1 MYKDDL
7 EAAHA
12 QIAVLK
18 QEIDTL
24 TLELDACRE
33 QIAIEVEDLHPDEV
47 LTRRIE
53 RAVQDK
59 PDAWHRRQVMGW
71 YGRAWCFY
79 IGEDK
84 RDSVYARYLA
94 VQSRSSFWR
103 SKVRL
108 LRVYLPHKDTIQAIR
123 FCDVD
128 EVYLK
133 GHYARRVDAAL
144 KTLGARD
151 VLLAVDKVF
160 GRDDA

>member
-94 VQSRSSFWR
+94 VQSRSDANTRNDSTLHNPMDIFFGR

-108 LRVYLPHKDTIQAIR
+108 LK
-123 FCDVD
+123 

-151 VLLAVDKVF
+151 I